1 MCLLNAPHEF
11 SVACFARALVT
22 RALTA
27 KGVIC
32 SLICLL
38 VTALDGIELLRR
50 TASVAEDADVKV
62 SAASI
67 GTDAIDTLNL
77 AASVALKLVTVCFGT
92 AGPSRISTNLAAR
105 RKSGGIAREPITGGG
120 IGTLVSGAADLTDG
134 ASACLAGKSDRVTSE
149 LDSAT
154 GTVTNISRAALLTI
168 AATGLTSLGVG
179 ITG

>member
-92 AGPSRISTNLAAR
+92 AGPSGISTNLAAR
-105 RKSGGIAREPITGGG
+105 RKSGGIAREPVTGG
-120 IGTLVSGAADLTDG
+120 IGTLVSGAADLIDG
-134 ASACLAGKSDRVTSE
+134 ASACLAGTSDRVTSE